1 MSEALSALSQAGR
14 PPNFGDDDGGRV
26 LGSPA
31 RPLAPSPAHSPS
43 PPQPSL
49 ARAGAGIYTM
59 TTTGSQLFIDAGP
72 QGVFAGGHGHAD
84 ALSIQLIT
92 DGRPILIDPGTFC
105 YTCPERDRFRGTAA
119 HNTLQVDGRDQAA
132 PAGPFAW
139 TGMPET
145 AVDLWL
151 PGETFDLF
159 AGHHNGY
166 APVIHHRWVFGH
178 KSGFWLVRDVVTEP
192 RPSGSGHRLDLHWHL
207 LDQRDIAILPPAGH
221 TWSHSIERFDW
232 SPVYGKKE
240 PAFVQRF
247 SAEVTLPAEFAVIL
261 TPAES
266 GTFTQTGPALT
277 ATNNPRGRT
286 SFLPPKR
293 RPLYLSCRYP
303 QRPQGIFHMKLL
315 WVKAGGLL
323 PPDTGGK
330 IRSFNILKQLA
341 RKHDITLFTFY
352 PEHPGDLHPAG
363 SDMFSK
369 LVCVPLPLPPRRS
382 LAEYARYARMLLAGR
397 PFTIDKYFYPEVRR
411 RYTALLAS
419 TAFDLIV
426 CDFIFPA
433 PLIEWKTPPP
443 KILFTH
449 NVEAQ
454 VWARHSKIASNPVV
468 KLACWLESRALQR
481 AERRYVQL
489 ADYVLAVSENDRA
502 SFAQYADPRR
512 ISVIPT
518 GVDTEY
524 FQPGVPSV
532 PEQPDTTVFT
542 GSMDWMPN
550 EDGVAYFV
558 EKILPVIRREIPEAA
573 FWAVGRRPPRRLQAL
588 ASTVW
593 W

>member
-1 MSEALSALSQAGR
+1 
-14 PPNFGDDDGGRV
+14 
-26 LGSPA
+26 
-31 RPLAPSPAHSPS
+31 
-43 PPQPSL
+43 
-49 ARAGAGIYTM
+49 
-59 TTTGSQLFIDAGP
+59 
-72 QGVFAGGHGHAD
+72 
-84 ALSIQLIT
+84 
-92 DGRPILIDPGTFC
+92 
-105 YTCPERDRFRGTAA
+105 
-119 HNTLQVDGRDQAA
+119 
-132 PAGPFAW
+132 
-139 TGMPET
+139 
-145 AVDLWL
+145 
-151 PGETFDLF
+151 
-159 AGHHNGY
+159 
-166 APVIHHRWVFGH
+166 
-178 KSGFWLVRDVVTEP
+178 
-192 RPSGSGHRLDLHWHL
+192 
-207 LDQRDIAILPPAGH
+207 
-221 TWSHSIERFDW
+221 
-232 SPVYGKKE
+232 
-240 PAFVQRF
+240 
-247 SAEVTLPAEFAVIL
+247 
-261 TPAES
+261 
-266 GTFTQTGPALT
+266 
-277 ATNNPRGRT
+277 
-286 SFLPPKR
+286 
-293 RPLYLSCRYP
+293 
-303 QRPQGIFHMKLL
+303 MKLL

-352 PEHPGDLHPAG
+352 PEHSGDLHPAG
-363 SDMFSK
+363 SEMFSK

-382 LAEYARYARMLLAGR
+382 LGEYARYARMLLAGR

-433 PLIEWKTPPP
+433 PLIEWKTPPS

-502 SFAQYADPRR
+502 SFAQYADPHR

-524 FQPGVPSV
+524 FQPGVPSGSV

-558 EKILPVIRREIPEAA
+558 EKILPLIRREIPEAA
-573 FWAVGRRPPRRLQAL
+573 FWAVGRRPPRRLQSL
-588 ASTVW
+588 ASHSVVVTGAVEDIRPYLAKAALCVVPLRSGSGTRIKIFEAMAMGKAVVSTSMGAEGLPVRHGDNIILADDPADFARQVVDLLRDPPRRQQLGHAARQLVEENYGW
-593 W
+593 PAVAAYFDRIIQAAL